1 MPLMMFQPLMGWSL
15 LQLRNLLRPWVPAP
29 LRFVKASKTIW
40 EVDNIKRSTP
50 PGERLLKSKLEV
62 LRLEDLQRPG
72 GVPLVSQNGE
82 LHVKGCEAGDPIVR
96 ILNVC
101 FSGFPVSL
109 GLACQGKLLIM
120 ILPCSFIAGPRAA
133 WTRVLANAQN
143 HFVAELVR
151 MGHKHSRK
159 SNAWSKWVFKRI
171 PESCKHRHN
180 FGNLIYEVCHT
191 GLKPE
196 AFCGALN
203 AKQCES

>member
-1 MPLMMFQPLMGWSL
+1 MLLMMFQPLMGWSL

-82 LHVKGCEAGDPIVR
+82 LHAKGCEAGDPIVR

-109 GLACQGKLLIM
+109 GLACQGKLIIM
-120 ILPCSFIAGPRAA
+120 IPLCFFYCWAACSLDESVGKCTEPLRGGVGAHGPQ
-133 WTRVLANAQN
+133 AQQEIECLEQVGVQKN
-143 HFVAELVR
+143 
-151 MGHKHSRK
+151 SR
-159 SNAWSKWVFKRI
+159 
-171 PESCKHRHN
+171 
-180 FGNLIYEVCHT
+180 T
-191 GLKPE
+191 M
-196 AFCGALN
+196 
-203 AKQCES
+203 